1 LRLKDFL
8 DHSKCNQI
16 LNDRLKL
23 EMKQRKYFLERRLLY
38 SRSLEVKR
46 EEDKTMRE
54 NFFHGLGNP
63 TLDSLTD
70 FSVLGNEMERHK
82 SLPKLMNLYEKVNG
96 FFDSKFESYWEEK
109 TGLPWRGWD
118 KL

>member
-1 LRLKDFL
+1 ME
-8 DHSKCNQI
+8 HQKC
-16 LNDRLKL
+16 L
-23 EMKQRKYFLERRLLY
+23 LERRLLC
-38 SRSLEVKR
+38 SRSLKVKR

-70 FSVLGNEMERHK
+70 FSALGNEMERHK

-96 FFDSKFESYWEEK
+96 FFDSKFESYWEEQS
-109 TGLPWRGWD
+109 GLPWKEWG